1 MPGNLEDTNMLS
13 SWESKKDMNKQ
24 PRPWTK
30 RGTWGPLRFRSE
42 NFCRSRSASPTKRP
56 FWNRAHKK
64 TIHFAAF
71 FCSIKHKWGFFQTGK
86 GLARRRLWPRVRL
99 SVQIKE
105 PQRALDSAP
114 QTRNWAWSSGS
125 LGLWNVRRWGLW
137 GQRCLCALVSFVQ
150 RLPSTLNSACTY

>member
-13 SWESKKDMNKQ
+13 SWESKKDMSKQ

-56 FWNRAHKK
+56 FWNRAHRK
-64 TIHFAAF
+64 TVRFAAF
-71 FCSIKHKWGFFQTGK
+71 FCSIKHKWPFSKQEKGFQEGMC
-86 GLARRRLWPRVRL
+86 GLE

-105 PQRALDSAP
+105 PHHALDSAP
-114 QTRNWAWSSGS
+114 QTRNWAWSSGGPS
-125 LGLWNVRRWGLW
+125 LKPETARALRAEVLACF
-137 GQRCLCALVSFVQ
+137 GQLC
-150 RLPSTLNSACTY
+150 SAPP